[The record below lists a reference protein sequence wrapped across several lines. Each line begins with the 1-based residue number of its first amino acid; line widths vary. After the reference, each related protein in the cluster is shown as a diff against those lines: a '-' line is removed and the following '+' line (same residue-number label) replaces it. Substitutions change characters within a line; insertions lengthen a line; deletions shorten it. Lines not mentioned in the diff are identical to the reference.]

1 MSLEIPYLD
10 NAGFVRLY
18 AAGYSKV
25 NELEPARYQQEV
37 GRLQVRVNDPVLHK
51 NRVFFFFK

>member
-51 NRVFFFFK
+51 NRVFFF